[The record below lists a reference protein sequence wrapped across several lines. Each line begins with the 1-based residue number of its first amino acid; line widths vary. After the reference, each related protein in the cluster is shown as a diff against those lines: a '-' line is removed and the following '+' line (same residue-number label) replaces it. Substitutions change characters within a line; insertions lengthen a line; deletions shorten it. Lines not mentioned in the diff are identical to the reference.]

1 MAAGD
6 QTMADQ
12 AWSARLVER
21 RRLTASTFELR
32 LSRPTGFD
40 FNPGQH
46 IALQAEGT
54 EREYSLVTPPAE
66 NVLAV
71 LVRRIPGG
79 RLTPFLAEAPVGTRL
94 SFTGPDGRFVFHPG
108 QRPAVMVATG
118 TGIAPFIAMLRAG
131 VRPFMLLHG
140 VRRVD
145 ELYYR
150 DEIQTAVKNYVPC
163 LSTDAEIP
171 AGAFHGYVT
180 RYLQNRLAP
189 LTCDFYLAGRMAMI
203 QEAMPII
210 DSCFPSARVY
220 TEAFF

>member
-1 MAAGD
+1 MAASD
-6 QTMADQ
+6 QTMPVK
-12 AWSARLVER
+12 AWSTQLEER
-21 RRLTASTFELR
+21 RRLTANTFELR

-54 EREYSLVTPPAE
+54 EREYSLVTSPTE
-66 NVLAV
+66 NALAV

-79 RLTPFLAEAPVGTRL
+79 RLTPFLDQVPVGTPL
-94 SFTGPDGRFVFHPG
+94 SFNGPDGRFVFHPG

-118 TGIAPFIAMLRAG
+118 TGIAPFMAMLRAG
-131 VRPFMLLHG
+131 ARPFMLLHG

-150 DEIQTAVKNYVPC
+150 DEIQAAVKNYVPC
-163 LSTDAEIP
+163 LSTDDEMP
-171 AGAFHGYVT
+171 TGAFHGYVT
-180 RYLQNRLAP
+180 RYLQTRLAP
-189 LTCDFYLAGRMAMI
+189 ITCDFYLAGRMAMI
-203 QEAMPII
+203 QDAMPMI